1 MITIISIII
10 IYITVINAVLLLIFL
25 FRKKYVPTLEQK
37 EFEAAS
43 VIVAFKNEIEN
54 LPDLIQAL
62 VNQSV
67 DKNLIEIILVDDYST
82 DGSFELAIN
91 LVNNQTNIKVVKNRY
106 NSGKKN
112 ALRTG
117 IEEAKNDILIFTDA
131 DCLPNKD
138 WIKTILQH
146 FDFETDVICGFSP
159 FISTSTFV
167 NKLCQYENFFTSI
180 LMSSFYNVGM
190 PYMAFGRN
198 FGYRKSLFNE
208 LGGFSKIENSL
219 SGDDDLFFQLAI
231 KSGAKAKLLYEPD
244 TLVFSKCNYTFNE
257 FFRRKS
263 RHISASKFY
272 SNDIKAALSV
282 IYGGNILF
290 NIFLIPSILSLDLS
304 LVSFIFFNWSIKV
317 LAISFFT
324 REMKIKFPIHLIPLL
339 DFIYFISLIAI
350 GIRSRLKVVRWK

>member
-1 MITIISIII
+1 MLTVISIII
-10 IYITVINAVLLLIFL
+10 VYITVINAVLLLIFAS
-25 FRKKYVPTLEQK
+25 RRKYVPTLEQN
-37 EFEAAS
+37 EFEPAS
-43 VIVAFKNEIEN
+43 VIVAFKDEKKN
-54 LPDLIQAL
+54 LPDLIQTL
-62 VNQSV
+62 NGQSI

-82 DGSFELAIN
+82 DGSFELATN
-91 LVNNQTNIKVVKNRY
+91 LVNNQTNFKIIKNKY
-106 NSGKKN
+106 TAGKKN
-112 ALRTG
+112 SLQTG

-138 WIKTILQH
+138 WIKTILQN

-167 NKLCQYENFFTSI
+167 NKLCRYENFFTSI
-180 LMSSFYNVGM
+180 LMSSLYNVGL

-198 FGYRKSLFNE
+198 FAYRKSLFHK
-208 LGGFSKIENSL
+208 LGGFNKIEHSL
-219 SGDDDLFFQLAI
+219 SGDDDLFFQIAM
-231 KSGAKAKLLYEPD
+231 KSGARAKLLYEPK

-272 SNDIKAALSV
+272 SIDIKAPLSV

-290 NIFLIPSILSLDLS
+290 NIFLIPSILSLDLF

-317 LAISFFT
+317 LAISFLT

-339 DFIYFISLIAI
+339 DFIYFLSLIAI
-350 GIRSRLKVVRWK
+350 GIRSRLKVVHWK